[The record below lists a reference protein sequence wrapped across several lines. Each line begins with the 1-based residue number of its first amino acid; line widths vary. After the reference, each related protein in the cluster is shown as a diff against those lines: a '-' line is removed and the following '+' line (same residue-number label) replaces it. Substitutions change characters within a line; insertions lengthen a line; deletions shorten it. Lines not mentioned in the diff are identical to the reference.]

1 MGLPILFSLMCTNS
15 FIVDSGDTFFY
26 SRSPFLF
33 SICKTFKTSQK
44 KINNPLAEKKLIYRE
59 IVPFFPGKKAKN
71 FPLDDP

>member
-1 MGLPILFSLMCTNS
+1 MGIPILFSLMCTKS

-44 KINNPLAEKKLIYRE
+44 KIKNPLAEKKLIYRE
-59 IVPFFPGKKAKN
+59 KVAIFPWEEGKK
-71 FPLDDP
+71 FPS